1 MSILVMMIPITL
13 LLVTLFVV
21 FFLGAVFSD
30 QFEDL
35 ETPRHQILMS
45 ENQNLINPTNT
56 KKENGRDFR

>member
-21 FFLGAVFSD
+21 FFLSAVFSN

-35 ETPRHQILMS
+35 ETPRHQILLNDH
-45 ENQNLINPTNT
+45 ENSNNFEMQRGENP
-56 KKENGRDFR
+56 

>member
-21 FFLGAVFSD
+21 FFISAVFSD

-35 ETPRHQILMS
+35 ETPRHQILLNDNIKAS
-45 ENQNLINPTNT
+45 NHLEIE
-56 KKENGRDFR
+56 KGEER

>member
-35 ETPRHQILMS
+35 ETPKHQILMN
-45 ENQNLINPTNT
+45 ENPKASSQLNIQKGDRL
-56 KKENGRDFR
+56 

>member
-21 FFLGAVFSD
+21 FFLSAVFSD

-35 ETPRHQILMS
+35 ETPKHQILIN
-45 ENQNLINPTNT
+45 ENLKASNT
-56 KKENGRDFR
+56 LEMQKGDRT